1 MHLILIK
8 KSFILVFVLSISVFG
23 FSNVTSD
30 TINKTNP
37 VNGRK
42 TGYWIVTGSMSKIN
56 GYNSE
61 AVVEEGIYVNSRKNG
76 LWIKYWPNG
85 NPKSEIKYK
94 NGRSF
99 GDYITFFQNGNI
111 EEKGEMN
118 GGLMQGGYKLYW
130 PNGKI
135 RQEKKFNLYGNPE
148 GDVSFYYENGQPELK
163 FEVIDGKENGDAV
176 WFYEN
181 GDVKKEVIY
190 NNGLATSTKE
200 YKEIHEHKDITDPL
214 IEKGPKLLGK
224 FNNANSGLIDNYGK
238 TYDEDKN
245 ILMDGEFKNSFLY
258 NGRHYIYDEFGLLEE
273 IKVFKNGVYIGN
285 GIIGK

>member
-1 MHLILIK
+1 LIK
-8 KSFILVFVLSISVFG
+8 KSFILVFILSLSIFG
-23 FSNVTSD
+23 FSNFSSD

-61 AVVEEGIYVNSRKNG
+61 AIIEEGVYLNSRKNG

-85 NPKSEIKYK
+85 NPKSKIKYK

-99 GDYITFFQNGNI
+99 GDYVTFFQNGNI

-118 GGLMQGGYKLYW
+118 GGLLQGGYELYW

-148 GDVSFYYENGQPELK
+148 GGVSFYYENGQPELK
-163 FEVIDGKENGDAV
+163 FEVVDGKENGDAI

-190 NNGLATSTKE
+190 NKGLATSTKE
-200 YKEIHEHKDITDPL
+200 YKEIHEHQDITDPL
-214 IEKGPKLLGK
+214 IEKGPKLLGT
-224 FNNANSGLIDNYGK
+224 FNNANSELIDNYGK

-258 NGRHYIYDEFGLLEE
+258 NGRHYIYDEYGLLEE
-273 IKVFKNGVYIGN
+273 IKVFKNGVYVGN